1 MTEVAPSPMPLL
13 TELTAYYAAGAI
25 KISLLRSCESV
36 LLNQAQGLSR
46 TFLTLPAA
54 RQALVPPGDLCA
66 LSA

>member
-1 MTEVAPSPMPLL
+1 MTEVTPSPMPLL
-13 TELTAYYAAGAI
+13 TEMTTYYAAGAI
-25 KISLLRSCESV
+25 KISLLRSCASV

-54 RQALVPPGDLCA
+54 LQALVLPGDLCV